1 MNKVAT
7 LESKVREKEV
17 ELESVQQE
25 FAIKHVIEMMLG
37 EAMIEVKEEFTIKYL
52 NSMHSTELEKRKKQS
67 QQLSDKVSTLHKE
80 AMQKEEELVETKKE
94 MSHLNDRSAKQSEL
108 LNAEMT
114 EKQKIQ
120 NLLEKNKQ
128 KIN

>member
-1 MNKVAT
+1 
-7 LESKVREKEV
+7 
-17 ELESVQQE
+17 
-25 FAIKHVIEMMLG
+25 
-37 EAMIEVKEEFTIKYL
+37 MIEIKEEFTIEYL
-52 NSMHSTELEKRKKQS
+52 NSMHSTELEKRKKQK

-94 MSHLNDRSAKQSEL
+94 MSHLNDRLAKQSEL

-120 NLLEKNKQ
+120 NLLENIKNKQ
-128 KIN
+128 KINWRIVDKLEMDNEMYKAE